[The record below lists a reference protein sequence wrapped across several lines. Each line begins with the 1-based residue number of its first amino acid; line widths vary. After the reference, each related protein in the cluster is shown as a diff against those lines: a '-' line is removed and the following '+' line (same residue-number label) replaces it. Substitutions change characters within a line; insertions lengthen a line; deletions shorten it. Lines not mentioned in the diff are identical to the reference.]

1 MGKISKHLTSHK
13 WLILITLAV
22 LFMLSNLFLKGHLS
36 KEIYTSGDEPHYLM
50 MTDSLVSDGD
60 FNLKNDYLLDR
71 STGSYSLTG
80 IYPHTSPAI
89 DTAHSDDW
97 YSIHTIGLPL
107 TMALPYKIFG
117 LAGSRFLIILLQLLS
132 LVLFYKI
139 LKKYIKSDG
148 SVFLGMVILLSST
161 FLWQNLGAIMPDL
174 LIVTLVAAAVL
185 LFAKQDRVSNFV
197 FVLIVV
203 AGMLLHTKAII
214 ILAPIY
220 LGHNIVLI
228 KEWGISQT
236 AKKLGAY
243 YFLLLGAVFLY
254 ASFLKASYG
263 FYSPTK
269 LYGENGQLFGANV
282 ATNIIAMLFDRAKG
296 LAVYFP
302 VLLVAGPYVYF
313 GFKDLVLAIKRAI
326 QKKSITNEAVLAIS
340 AAAGVLLLL
349 VAQIGF
355 TDWSGSFAPSGR
367 YMLVA
372 IYAVVF
378 LIAKY
383 FNKNNKLET
392 GLLAITITI
401 SALIS
406 IAIIYR
412 VNIFREM
419 GFVYFDAGADNIIT
433 QKLPLLQNL
442 PIFSP
447 ISNQSSYHFVQQG
460 FVMLLLLIVFNFV
473 LIKLYSRKR

>member
-1 MGKISKHLTSHK
+1 MVKISKILISHK
-13 WLILITLAV
+13 WLIFITLAA
-22 LFMLSNLFLKGHLS
+22 LFMLSNLFLKGYFS
-36 KEIYTSGDEPHYLM
+36 REIYTSGDEPHYLM
-50 MTDSLVSDGD
+50 MTDSLVRDGD
-60 FNLKNDYLLDR
+60 FNLKNDYQLNR
-71 STGSYSLTG
+71 AIGKYSLTG
-80 IYPHTSPAI
+80 IYPHISPAI

-107 TMALPYKIFG
+107 GMALPYKIFG
-117 LAGSRFLIILLQLLS
+117 LAGARFLIILLQLLS
-132 LVLFYKI
+132 LLLFYKI

-148 SVFLGMVILLSST
+148 RVFLGMVILLSCT
-161 FLWQNLGAIMPDL
+161 FFWQNMGAIMPDL

-185 LFAKQDRVSNFV
+185 LFAKLDRVSNFV
-197 FVLIVV
+197 FVLIVL

-236 AKKLGAY
+236 AKKFGAY
-243 YFLLLGAVFLY
+243 YFLLLSAVFLY

-302 VLLVAGPYVYF
+302 VLLVAGPYIYY
-313 GFKDLVLAIKRAI
+313 GLKDLALGIKAAI
-326 QKKSITNEAVLAIS
+326 QKRLVSNEAILAIS
-340 AAAGVLLLL
+340 VAAGLSLLL

-355 TDWSGSFAPSGR
+355 TDWSGSFAPAGR
-367 YMLVA
+367 YALVA

-383 FNKNNKLET
+383 FNKNNKLEI
-392 GLLAITITI
+392 GLLAATVTT

-412 VNIFREM
+412 INIFREM
-419 GFVYFDAGADNIIT
+419 SFVYLDAGVDNIIT

-447 ISNQSSYHFVQQG
+447 ISNESSYHLVRQG
-460 FVMLLLLIVFNFV
+460 FVMLLLLIVFNLI
-473 LIKLYSRKR
+473 LIKLYNRKR

>member
-1 MGKISKHLTSHK
+1 
-13 WLILITLAV
+13 
-22 LFMLSNLFLKGHLS
+22 
-36 KEIYTSGDEPHYLM
+36 
-50 MTDSLVSDGD
+50 
-60 FNLKNDYLLDR
+60 
-71 STGSYSLTG
+71 
-80 IYPHTSPAI
+80 
-89 DTAHSDDW
+89 
-97 YSIHTIGLPL
+97 
-107 TMALPYKIFG
+107 
-117 LAGSRFLIILLQLLS
+117 
-132 LVLFYKI
+132 
-139 LKKYIKSDG
+139 
-148 SVFLGMVILLSST
+148 
-161 FLWQNLGAIMPDL
+161 MPDL

-185 LFAKQDRVSNFV
+185 LFAKLDRVSNFV
-197 FVLIVV
+197 FVLIVL

-236 AKKLGAY
+236 AKKFGAY
-243 YFLLLGAVFLY
+243 YFLLLSAVFLY

-302 VLLVAGPYVYF
+302 VLLVAGPYIYY
-313 GFKDLVLAIKRAI
+313 GLKDLALGIKAAI
-326 QKKSITNEAVLAIS
+326 QKRLVSNEAILAIS
-340 AAAGVLLLL
+340 VAAGLSLLL

-355 TDWSGSFAPSGR
+355 TDWSGSFAPAGR
-367 YMLVA
+367 YALVA

-383 FNKNNKLET
+383 FNKNNKLEI
-392 GLLAITITI
+392 GLLAATVTT

-412 VNIFREM
+412 INIFREM
-419 GFVYFDAGADNIIT
+419 SFVYLDAGVDNIIT

-447 ISNQSSYHFVQQG
+447 ISNESSYHLVRQG
-460 FVMLLLLIVFNFV
+460 FVMLLLLIVFNLI
-473 LIKLYSRKR
+473 LIKLYNRKR